1 MGIKQNRT
9 TTIIKLDDINAEV
22 TLKKIKNLHLRVCP
36 PLGSVVISAPFCMNQ
51 KNILIF
57 ALSKLDWIRKQQ
69 QKIRNQVYELPD
81 KYIDQET
88 HYFRGNGYQ
97 LKVLE
102 NNCSQFAKLIGKE
115 IYLNVPAGA
124 DRRKKRSILNEWYRQ
139 QLIESIQPLI
149 KKWENELNVSVEQFS
164 IRDMKS
170 RWGSCTTK
178 TRSIRFNL
186 ELAKKSPEC
195 LEYIVVHEMVHL
207 LEPSHNFRFKALMNQ
222 LYPNWKY
229 YRKELNS
236 LPIKV

>member
-1 MGIKQNRT
+1 MRIKQKRT
-9 TTIIKLDDINAEV
+9 RTIIKLDDINAEV
-22 TLKKIKNLHLRVCP
+22 TQKKIKNLHLRVCP
-36 PLGSVVISAPFCMNQ
+36 PAGHVRISAPFRMNQ
-51 KNILIF
+51 EKIRVF
-57 ALSKLDWIRKQQ
+57 ALSKLDWIRKQRQ
-69 QKIRNQVYELPD
+69 RIRNQVCELTD

-115 IYLNVPAGA
+115 IFLNVPSGA
-124 DRRKKRSILNEWYRQ
+124 DAGEKRSILNEWYRQ
-139 QLIESIQPLI
+139 QLIESIQPLVN
-149 KKWENELNVSVEQFS
+149 KWENKLKVSVEHFS

-207 LEPSHNFRFKALMNQ
+207 LESSHNFRFKALMNQ
-222 LYPNWKY
+222 FYPNWKD